1 MFNILVVED
10 EAEKLKHIYRLLD
23 KIEGIDI
30 ERVDHE
36 LDVKGAKKQLLIK
49 SYDLLILDILLPLS
63 KDQDID
69 EEGGIKLL
77 DEILSRPIYKVP
89 THIFGLTGKEE
100 IFENT
105 QKRFKQSILTLV
117 RYSQSDIEWETQLMA
132 GIKQRIL
139 AKEASSLAI
148 PDYDFDVAIICALRS
163 ELESNL
169 QNGWS
174 WKIKTVDHDDTIY
187 HEAVVDV
194 LNGKQ
199 IKIIAACAIRMG
211 MPATGALT
219 MKIITTFRPK
229 FIVMTGIMA
238 GVTGRVALG
247 DLVIIDPS
255 WDWGSGKWISD
266 DEGEQEKAKSL
277 FLVDPYQFTLDTLIK
292 KEISLLASDEGY
304 LFALRK
310 SYGMSAPNTDLVV
323 HIGAVASGA
332 SVLSDKETFNKIKDQ
347 HRKLLGV
354 EMEAYALFTAA
365 ECASRP
371 KPIAFC
377 VKSVVDFGDSDKT
390 DDYQGYGA
398 FISSRFAKDL
408 IVALFSNRN

>member
-174 WKIKTVDHDDTIY
+174 WKIK
-187 HEAVVDV
+187 
-194 LNGKQ
+194 
-199 IKIIAACAIRMG
+199 
-211 MPATGALT
+211 
-219 MKIITTFRPK
+219 
-229 FIVMTGIMA
+229 
-238 GVTGRVALG
+238 
-247 DLVIIDPS
+247 
-255 WDWGSGKWISD
+255 
-266 DEGEQEKAKSL
+266 
-277 FLVDPYQFTLDTLIK
+277 
-292 KEISLLASDEGY
+292 
-304 LFALRK
+304 
-310 SYGMSAPNTDLVV
+310 
-323 HIGAVASGA
+323 
-332 SVLSDKETFNKIKDQ
+332 
-347 HRKLLGV
+347 
-354 EMEAYALFTAA
+354 
-365 ECASRP
+365 
-371 KPIAFC
+371 
-377 VKSVVDFGDSDKT
+377 
-390 DDYQGYGA
+390 
-398 FISSRFAKDL
+398 
-408 IVALFSNRN
+408 